1 VPLRRALAF
10 AATLV
15 ALLAAGCVARAPGSQ
30 PLATVAPLPSPSPQP
45 LIASVSPVGR
55 TDSLAQLQ
63 VRFSDDVIQLE
74 RLESPDETAIL
85 DHFSLVPALPGR
97 FRFLTPRMIGF
108 EADRAWPGATRVRVQ
123 IAKGLRGLHGR
134 SLDADVTWT
143 FQTAGIALGDLPAD
157 DDTPSGLTPTIN
169 FSANLALDRASLE
182 AHAFARPGGDRA
194 GEVRLV
200 VPPDT
205 ARPSGSPV
213 ATPTAAPDEAFDP
226 TNRTWQYVMVPA
238 KPLAKGTK
246 YDIVFEPGILPR
258 DGNLAAEGTFVGHL
272 HTYESLRFVKVDWSQ
287 PGRFTSGDPQL
298 RFTTPLDA
306 KAIAALRLSPA
317 PPNGTTPFAVF
328 DTAIGINATLL
339 APNTDYTVDIGPDVH
354 DTFGQTLGSAQRAT
368 FRTADL
374 QPDVWATSGVNLFP
388 ASKDVRLN
396 VVAVNAPAV
405 SAIFKPLAPADV
417 VLHPDPYGGAP
428 DRGDVLPGV
437 ASWPRFDAH
446 APRNVERTIAIP
458 LRAKLGAP
466 AGVLA
471 YGVAA
476 QLTAGDPTVAGAG
489 VVQLTDLGVFS
500 QLFPDAALVQVDR
513 IADGTPVAGARV
525 DIFPAQADSQTK
537 TPPVACASG
546 TTDAGGIARL
556 SGAAFAG
563 CTASDS
569 GTTDAPSFVTVVRS
583 GSDWTYVRNDPYAGA
598 YAGDFFNGWSSA
610 MPIQRGTIFSDRDLY
625 QPGETAQLTAVGWFL
640 VDGALQRGAAPSYG
654 LTIDYPD
661 GSKHDLGRRA
671 LDPFALASFPVD
683 LPKNAPLGNY
693 VVHAQAGNGEALAGS
708 FRVAQFKPPNF
719 KVDLALDRIVATRG
733 GTVTGTANNAYLFG
747 APLGGATTA
756 FTVTRSPADF
766 TPKGR
771 DEYQFGRRW
780 FWPEQQP
787 DAATDVLQTSVTV
800 DDAGKSAVSV
810 PVAADLPYPM
820 SYEVDAETTD
830 ASNVAVADSKIF
842 TALPTD
848 TLIGVK
854 ADDVGTAGTPL
865 GVAVIATDPQ
875 GASRSGTAVHL
886 ELRLATYNEATQ
898 IVEGAE
904 QAVQSVSYQ
913 TVASADLT
921 TAAAAVPANLTPSK
935 PGSYRIRANVAGAK
949 DDVGETDVELYV
961 GGSGEAAWFARDPN
975 LLTVKLD
982 RATYKPGDVA
992 TALVQSPFP
1001 NAELHLAVVRH
1012 GVLWETTQ
1020 VVASAAPTV
1029 RFTVTPQML
1038 PNAVV
1043 QAFLVR
1049 RGAPPPAD
1057 PAAGGNALARVG
1069 FAPFSVALD
1078 GKYVT
1083 ATVKAD
1089 AAVLTPGATQTVR
1102 LHLAD
1107 AAHRPV
1113 QGEAALMV
1121 VNDAVLQLTG
1131 YRPPDLVSLVY
1142 AEQPISTR
1150 FADNRSALVLT
1161 TPSRP
1166 LEKGWGFGGGLS
1178 GEEAD
1183 PRVRRAFRALA
1194 YFAGSLR
1201 TDANGDAHAT
1211 FALPDDLT
1219 TWRVM
1224 IVSATS
1230 DGRFGNGET
1239 TFRTTKPLV
1248 ANPVL
1253 PQFARPGDRFDG
1265 GLAVTNGTGAQG
1277 TLHVVAALTG
1287 PLAFVVN
1294 GKPAAT
1300 TLLDAPLE
1308 RITKAYRFPI
1318 VATGTGEGTATIKI
1332 RSAGAGDAFAI
1343 PLPVNDLD
1351 VVEAVAQT
1359 GTTDARAV
1367 VPLDVAAT
1375 VPRDSGGLD
1384 IALASSLIPEITVA
1398 AQAALLGDERLT
1410 LSAASRLAVAAD
1422 LVTLAARTGDDATA
1436 ARARAAR
1443 EIATL
1448 ASLQRADGGFA
1459 PYWQA
1464 AASDPWDSLPAFAA
1478 LARAHAASIAVDPSA
1493 LAGAHAYASSVLAD
1507 PTGHAKW
1514 CTSTDCKAQ
1523 LRLAALAALA
1533 AAGDPST
1540 AFLADVDDRRDAL
1553 TFADRARLA
1562 RLLTAAPGF
1571 ATRAASLAKTIDD
1584 QLYATARGA
1593 AVNLPPRYRWS
1604 DGPVVAQA
1612 EALRLELAR
1621 NADGETIDRLTRS
1634 LLDLRRNGSFGCACE
1649 NAAALDALVDLAARE
1664 QPANFT
1670 ATASL
1675 AGRAL
1680 LTQRF
1685 AGPRA
1690 AERSTTVPMRDLPA
1704 GRNDLGLAKDG
1715 SGTLHYAVTYRYRVD
1730 GPAPGRLNGLRIT
1743 RVVRPANGTTVLA
1756 TLGLSLPSAP
1766 LELAAAHVYDVELQ
1780 IVSDH
1785 PVERVV
1791 IADPL
1796 PAGLEAVDT
1805 SFATTSAALHL
1816 PSASW
1821 EIGDQQIRTDRVEA
1835 YADRLD
1841 AGIYRLHYLARTV
1854 TPGTFGWPGA
1864 DVHLADRP
1872 DEFGR
1877 SAAGVVIVK

>member
-1 VPLRRALAF
+1 VQLRRAWAF
-10 AATLV
+10 AATLA
-15 ALLAAGCVARAPGSQ
+15 ALLAAGCVTRPPGPQ
-30 PLATVAPLPSPSPQP
+30 PLATVAPLPSPPAQP
-45 LIASVSPVGR
+45 LIASVAPVGR
-55 TDSLAQLQ
+55 TDSLAQLRI
-63 VRFSDDVIQLE
+63 RFSDDLIPLE

-85 DHFSLVPALPGR
+85 DHFSLQPALPGR

-123 IAKGLRGLHGR
+123 IAKGVHGLHRG
-134 SLDADVTWT
+134 SLDADVAWT
-143 FQTAGIALGDLPAD
+143 FQTAGIALGDLPND
-157 DDTPSGLTPTIN
+157 NDTPSDLTPKI
-169 FSANLALDRASLE
+169 SLRSNLALDRASLE
-182 AHAFARPGGDRA
+182 AHAFARPGGDRT

-226 TNRTWQYVMVPA
+226 TNSSWQYVMVPA
-238 KPLAKGTK
+238 TPLAKGTK
-246 YDIVFEPGILPR
+246 YEIVFEPGILPR
-258 DGNLAAEGTFVGHL
+258 DGNLASEKSFAGHL
-272 HTYESLRFVKVDWSQ
+272 FTYEALRFVNVDWSQ

-298 RFTTPLDA
+298 RFTTPPDA
-306 KAIAALRLSPA
+306 KAVAALRLSPA
-317 PPNGTTPFAVF
+317 PPQGSTPFAVF

-339 APNTDYTVDIGPDVH
+339 APNTDYTVDIAPELR

-368 FRTADL
+368 FRTGDL
-374 QPDVWATSGVNLFP
+374 RPDVWATSGVNLFP

-396 VVAVNAPAV
+396 VVAVNAPQGV
-405 SAIFKPLAPADV
+405 RAIFKPLAPADV
-417 VLHPDPYGGAP
+417 VLHPDPSGAP
-428 DRGDVLPGV
+428 DRGDVLP
-437 ASWPRFDAH
+437 AATSWPPFDAGGQ
-446 APRNVERTIAIP
+446 RNVERTIEIP

-466 AGVLA
+466 AGALA
-471 YGVAA
+471 YGVSS
-476 QLTAGDPTVAGAG
+476 QFDTKPPVVDGAG
-489 VVQLTDLGVFS
+489 VVELTDLGVFS
-500 QLFPDAALVQVDR
+500 QLFPDAALVRVHR

-525 DIFPAQADSQTK
+525 EIFPAQASREQK
-537 TPPVACASG
+537 VPPVACASG
-546 TTDAGGIARL
+546 TTDATGTARL
-556 SGAAFAG
+556 GGAAYAG
-563 CTASDS
+563 CTASDP
-569 GTTDAPSFVTVVRS
+569 GTNDAPSFVTIVRN
-583 GSDWTYVRNDPYAGA
+583 GSDWTYVRNDSYAGA
-598 YAGDFFNGWSSA
+598 YAGDFFNGWSSGL
-610 MPIQRGTIFSDRDLY
+610 PIQRGTIFSDRNLY
-625 QPGETAQLTAVGWFL
+625 QPGETAELTAVGWFL
-640 VDGALQRGAAPSYG
+640 VDGVLQRGTAPSYG

-671 LDPFALASFPVD
+671 LDPFALASFPVA
-683 LPKNAPLGNY
+683 LPKDAPLGNY
-693 VVHAQAGNGEALAGS
+693 AVHAQAGNGEQLDGY

-719 KVDLALDRIVATRG
+719 KVDLALDRAVAARG
-733 GTVTGTANNAYLFG
+733 GTVIGTATNAYLFG
-747 APLGGATTA
+747 APLTGATTA

-771 DEYQFGRRW
+771 DGYVFGRHW

-800 DDAGKSAVSV
+800 DDAGKSAVTV

-820 SYEVDAETTD
+820 SYEVDADTTD
-830 ASNVAVADSKIF
+830 ASNVAVGASKIF
-842 TALPTD
+842 TALPTE
-848 TLIGVK
+848 TVIGLK

-865 GVAVIATDPQ
+865 GVAVIATDPS
-875 GASRSGTAVHL
+875 GAGRAGTSVHL
-886 ELRLATYNEATQ
+886 ELQLANYADATQ

-904 QAVQSVSYQ
+904 QTVQSVSYQ
-913 TVASADLT
+913 TVASADVT
-921 TAAAAVPANLTPSK
+921 TGDAPATAKMTPAK

-949 DDVGETDVELYV
+949 DDAGETDVQVYV
-961 GGSGEAAWFARDPN
+961 GGSGAAAWFAQDPN
-975 LLTVKLD
+975 QLTVKLD

-992 TALVQSPFP
+992 TVLVQSPFP
-1001 NAELHLAVVRH
+1001 SAELHVAVVRH

-1020 VVASAAPTV
+1020 VVTSAAPTV
-1029 RFTVTPQML
+1029 RFTIAPQML
-1038 PNAVV
+1038 PNAAV

-1049 RGAPPPAD
+1049 RGPPPASD
-1057 PAAGGNALARVG
+1057 PAQGGNALARVG
-1069 FAPFSVALD
+1069 FAPFDVALD

-1083 ATVKAD
+1083 ATVSAGS
-1089 AAVLTPGATQTVR
+1089 AVLAPGATQTVR
-1102 LHLAD
+1102 FHLAD

-1131 YRPPDLVSLVY
+1131 YRPPDLVKLVY

-1150 FADNRSALVLT
+1150 YADNRSALVLT

-1166 LEKGWGFGGGLS
+1166 VEKGWGFGGGLS

-1183 PRVRRAFRALA
+1183 PRVRRAFKALA

-1201 TDANGDAHAT
+1201 TDANGDARVT

-1224 IVSATS
+1224 VVSATA

-1239 TFRTTKPLV
+1239 TFRSTKPLV

-1277 TLHVVAALTG
+1277 TLHVNAALSG
-1287 PLAFVVN
+1287 PLAFLVN
-1294 GKPAAT
+1294 GTPAPT
-1300 TLLDAPLE
+1300 TTLDAPLD
-1308 RITKAYRFPI
+1308 RITKAYRFSI
-1318 VATGTGEGTATIKI
+1318 VATGVGNGTATIKI
-1332 RSAGAGDAFAI
+1332 HGAGAGDAFAI

-1359 GTTDARAV
+1359 GTTQDRAA
-1367 VPLDVAAT
+1367 VPLEVAAGT
-1375 VPRDSGGLD
+1375 PRDSGGLD
-1384 IALASSLIPEITVA
+1384 VALASSLIPEITVA
-1398 AQAALLGDERLT
+1398 AQAALLGDDRLA
-1410 LSAASRLAVAAD
+1410 LSSASRLAVAAD
-1422 LVTLAARTGDDATA
+1422 LVTLATRDGDDASA
-1436 ARARAAR
+1436 ARTRAAKDV
-1443 EIATL
+1443 ATL
-1448 ASLQRADGGFA
+1448 ASLQRTDGGFA

-1464 AASDPWDSLPAFAA
+1464 DASDPWDSLPAFAA
-1478 LARAHAASIAVDPSA
+1478 LARAHAASIAVPA
-1493 LAGAHAYASSVLAD
+1493 AMLAGAHTYAARVLAD
-1507 PTGHAKW
+1507 PTAHAKW
-1514 CTSTDCKAQ
+1514 CTSVDCKAE
-1523 LRLAALAALA
+1523 LRLAALDALA
-1533 AAGDPST
+1533 ASGDRST
-1540 AFLADVDDRRDAL
+1540 AFLADIDDRRAAL

-1571 ATRAASLAKTIDD
+1571 GTRAASLAKTIDE

-1593 AVNLPPRYRWS
+1593 VVNLPARYRWS

-1612 EALRLELAR
+1612 QALRLELAR

-1634 LLDLRRNGSFGCACE
+1634 LLALRRNGSFGCACE

-1675 AGRAL
+1675 GGRTL
-1680 LTQRF
+1680 LSQRF
-1685 AGPRA
+1685 SGPRA
-1690 AERSTTVPMRDLPA
+1690 AERSTTVAMRDLPA
-1704 GRNDLGLAKDG
+1704 GRSDLALAKDG

-1743 RVVRPANGTTVLA
+1743 RIVRPANGATVLA
-1756 TLGLSLPSAP
+1756 TLGLSLPSGP

-1785 PVERVV
+1785 PVERVL

-1805 SFATTSAALHL
+1805 SFATTSGALHV
-1816 PSASW
+1816 PAASW
-1821 EIGDQQIRTDRVEA
+1821 AIGDQQIRSDRITA

-1854 TPGTFGWPGA
+1854 TPGTFAWPGA

-1877 SAAGVVIVK
+1877 SAAGIVIVK